1 MALTNLKD
9 ILAPAREGSYAV
21 AAFDVVNTEYASAIV
36 NAAEKERSPVIIM
49 ALEGYMRYF
58 DLELLIRS
66 LLDLGASA
74 TVPVA
79 VHLDHAT
86 RWETVVR
93 AVKAGCTS
101 VMLDCSTSS
110 YEENVRMTKD
120 VVRLCRPI
128 EVSVESEIGSVLG
141 DEAIGQTELVRS
153 AVDQRYFTDVEEA
166 ERFARET
173 EVDALAISVGNTHGL
188 YKGEPELDLA
198 RIAEV
203 ASRTDVPLALHGGSG
218 LSDQDFQN
226 AIGKGMAKININ
238 TALVLAAGKRLKDL
252 FEETPEGFNYPEL
265 LWSAHQ
271 AVEDEARSFMRLF
284 GCSGRA

>member
-173 EVDALAISVGNTHGL
+173 EIDALAISVGNTHGL

-218 LSDQDFQN
+218 LSDQDFRN
-226 AIGKGMAKININ
+226 AIEKGMSKININ

-271 AVEDEARSFMRLF
+271 AVEDEARSFMKLF

>member
-66 LLDLGASA
+66 LLDIGAGA

-153 AVDQRYFTDVEEA
+153 DVDRQYFTDVEEA

-226 AIGKGMAKININ
+226 AIEKGMSKININ
-238 TALVLAAGKRLKDL
+238 TALVLAAGKRLKDR

-271 AVEDEARSFMRLF
+271 AVEDEARSFMKLF